1 MVAVGAKELGNQDTA
16 LAVDDA
22 LLDQELE
29 MLAGRHRRFAEGLQR
44 FVGQL
49 TRGWIAVHILPVWPK
64 HAQNTSGIANGDL
77 HVMSGL
83 II

>member
-29 MLAGRHRRFAEGLQR
+29 MLARSHRRFAEGLQR

-49 TRGWIAVHILPVWPK
+49 TRGWIAVHIFQFGRKTPK
-64 HAQNTSGIANGDL
+64 TQ
-77 HVMSGL
+77 VGL
-83 II
+83 RTAICT